1 MKLKYF
7 SLLFSIIGILLLYFL
22 SKLTS
27 PPVISISEISDYN
40 GKQVVVKGIVKD
52 YSSSRFG
59 SQNII
64 IEEDNSS
71 ATIFLEGKIDVEYGD
86 KIKAIGEVQK
96 YKDGW
101 EIIVN
106 NIQFVKILRKWNNI
120 SFPIWQL
127 AKNPQRYLGLN
138 VKINGY
144 VESIS
149 NANFYLVDVE
159 NKHSLIVFY
168 SYSKNITIYPGQR
181 VNVSGKFTFDKKN
194 FRYQLEVFNE
204 KHKISEITEE

>member
-22 SKLTS
+22 SKLTQ
-27 PPVISISEISDYN
+27 PPVIGIDQISDYD
-40 GKQVVVKGIVKD
+40 GKQVIVKGIVKD

-64 IEEDNSS
+64 IEENNCS
-71 ATIFLEGKIDVEYGD
+71 ATIFLEGKVDVEYGD
-86 KIKAIGEVQK
+86 KIQAIGDVEK

-106 NIQFVKILRKWNNI
+106 NKQFVKILRKWENI

-127 AKNPQRYLGLN
+127 AKNPQKYLGLN
-138 VKINGY
+138 VKVNGY

-149 NANFYLVDVE
+149 NTNFYIVDIE

-168 SYSKNITIYPGQR
+168 SSSKNISIYPGQR
-181 VNVSGKFTFDKKN
+181 VNVSAKFTFDEKN
-194 FRYQLEVFNE
+194 FRYQLEIFDE
-204 KHKISEITEE
+204 KHGISEIFEE

>member
-7 SLLFSIIGILLLYFL
+7 SLVFSIIGILLLYFL
-22 SKLTS
+22 SKLTQ
-27 PPVISISEISDYN
+27 PPLVGINELPDFD
-40 GKQVVVKGIVKD
+40 GKQVIVKGIVKD

-64 IEEDNSS
+64 IEDNNFS
-71 ATIFLEGKIDVEYGD
+71 ATIYLEGKIDVEYGD
-86 KIKAIGEVQK
+86 QIQAIGDVEK

-106 NIQFVKILRKWNNI
+106 NKQFVKIIRKWDNI

-127 AKNPQRYLGLN
+127 AKNPQRYLGVN
-138 VKINGY
+138 VKINGF

-149 NANFYLVDVE
+149 NTNFYIVDIE
-159 NKHSLIVFY
+159 NKHSIIVFY
-168 SYSKNITIYPGQR
+168 SSSKNITIYPGQR
-181 VNVSGKFTFDKKN
+181 VNVSGKFTFDEKN
-194 FRYQLEVFNE
+194 FRYQLELFDE
-204 KHKISEITEE
+204 KHGITEISEE